1 MKFLAEQI
9 NQGLGSVL
17 RALQDFYYKIRK
29 TSTLMYPSNCVQRKQ
44 KRGLTDRYSVSPSGE
59 LKSCCLLP
67 FTKYMLFQKEKKKIL
82 KHGESVAFIK
92 VECFY

>member
-67 FTKYMLFQKEKKKIL
+67 FTKYMFFQKEKKDTETWGIC
-82 KHGESVAFIK
+82 
-92 VECFY
+92 CFY